1 MSMNY
6 EEKCDMKILE
16 TRIERLEKE
25 LIELKAILMERKKP
39 TESKTVSKAVSR
51 EIDGAETR

>member
-25 LIELKAILMERKKP
+25 VIELKAILMERKKP
-39 TESKTVSKAVSR
+39 SEKAVSKAVSR